1 MIELQNINVQFS
13 GRDILKDISITFN
26 PGEIIGL
33 VAPNGTGKSTL
44 MNVIMN
50 YINPNSGKVVLNQ
63 ELEYTSK
70 KNEVK
75 IHQLVSMMPD
85 QSDLYNHIS
94 GKEHLKIYSSM
105 WKSDP
110 KLIASTIKELGM
122 DSYINKNTG
131 TYSLGMRQR
140 LCFAMQIVS
149 DTQVMLMDE
158 VMNGLDPT
166 HVELI
171 SQILLQKKSEGKTI
185 IVASHL
191 LENLEKYA
199 DRIFFFING
208 DLKHVNALS
217 PGFDEKEITTARVT
231 DVTDEIKEKFSKKF
245 PKVGVQ
251 SLPNGATLIDVLGFD
266 SEELGN
272 VVEFLKENEVPEF
285 SFGKVIL
292 TDLYSKYYQ
301 GIRVDIH
308 ETENEVVAT
317 CDILGLEKK
326 EDVQINIENNLL
338 HISGTVNRTNEVK
351 DEHIHEQE
359 SYAVRFQRTI
369 SLPSPVSHEGVVAT
383 YRNGVLEIK
392 MPKLEKT
399 KKKIDVEFQ

>member
-1 MIELQNINVQFS
+1 MIELKNIGVQFS

-105 WKSDP
+105 WNSDP
-110 KLIASTIKELGM
+110 KLVASTIKELGM
-122 DSYINKNTG
+122 DSYIDKNTG

-208 DLKHVNALS
+208 ELKHVNVLA
-217 PGFDEKEITTARVT
+217 PGFDEREITTVRVT
-231 DVTDEIKEKFSKKF
+231 EVTDKIKEKFSKEF
-245 PKVGVQ
+245 PETEVQ

-266 SEELGN
+266 SEELGKI
-272 VVEFLKENEVPEF
+272 VAFLKENEITEF
-285 SFGKVIL
+285 SFGKVTL
-292 TDLYSKYYQ
+292 NDLYSMYYQ
-301 GIRVDIH
+301 
-308 ETENEVVAT
+308 
-317 CDILGLEKK
+317 K
-326 EDVQINIENNLL
+326 
-338 HISGTVNRTNEVK
+338 
-351 DEHIHEQE
+351 
-359 SYAVRFQRTI
+359 
-369 SLPSPVSHEGVVAT
+369 
-383 YRNGVLEIK
+383 
-392 MPKLEKT
+392 
-399 KKKIDVEFQ
+399 

>member
-1 MIELQNINVQFS
+1 MIELKNIGVHFS
-13 GRDILKDISITFN
+13 SRDILKDVSVMFN

-50 YINPNSGKVVLNQ
+50 YINPNSGKVILNHK
-63 ELEYTSK
+63 LEYTNK

-85 QSDLYNHIS
+85 QGDLYNQIS

-105 WKSDP
+105 WNSNP
-110 KLIASTIKELGM
+110 KLIDSIINELGM
-122 DSYINKNTG
+122 ASYIDKKTG

-171 SQILLQKKSEGKTI
+171 SQILVKKKIEGKTI

-199 DRIFFFING
+199 NRIFFMKNG
-208 DLKHVNALS
+208 ELILVNAIS
-217 PGFDEKEITTARVT
+217 PGFEEKEITTVRVKEMT
-231 DVTDEIKEKFSKKF
+231 EMTKEKFSKEF
-245 PKVGVQ
+245 PDTNVR
-251 SLPNGATLIDVLGFD
+251 SLPNGSTLLDVRGYDSGKLGKI
-266 SEELGN
+266 
-272 VVEFLKENEVPEF
+272 VEFLNENQITEF
-285 SFGKVIL
+285 SFGKITL
-292 TDLYSKYYQ
+292 NDLYSMYYQ
-301 GIRVDIH
+301 
-308 ETENEVVAT
+308 
-317 CDILGLEKK
+317 
-326 EDVQINIENNLL
+326 
-338 HISGTVNRTNEVK
+338 
-351 DEHIHEQE
+351 
-359 SYAVRFQRTI
+359 
-369 SLPSPVSHEGVVAT
+369 EG
-383 YRNGVLEIK
+383 
-392 MPKLEKT
+392 
-399 KKKIDVEFQ
+399 

>member
-1 MIELQNINVQFS
+1 MIELKSIGVQFS
-13 GRDILKDISITFN
+13 GKVILKDVSEMFN

-50 YINPNSGKVVLNQ
+50 YINPKSGKVILNGWI
-63 ELEYTSK
+63 EYTNK

-105 WKSDP
+105 WNSNP
-110 KLIASTIKELGM
+110 KLIDSTIKELGM
-122 DSYINKNTG
+122 ASYINKHTG
-131 TYSLGMRQR
+131 KYSLGMRQR

-171 SQILLQKKSEGKTI
+171 SQILVKKKSEGKTI

-191 LENLEKYA
+191 LENLERYA
-199 DRIFFFING
+199 DRIFFIKNG
-208 DLKHVNALS
+208 ELIPVNTLS
-217 PGFDEKEITTARVT
+217 SEFEEKEITTVRVAEVS
-231 DVTDEIKEKFSKKF
+231 DMLKEKISKKFSKIN
-245 PKVGVQ
+245 VQ
-251 SLPNGATLIDVLGFD
+251 HLPNGATLIDVRGFD
-266 SEELGN
+266 SGELGN
-272 VVEFLKENEVPEF
+272 VVAFLKENQITQF
-285 SFGKVIL
+285 SFGKVTL

-301 GIRVDIH
+301 
-308 ETENEVVAT
+308 
-317 CDILGLEKK
+317 
-326 EDVQINIENNLL
+326 
-338 HISGTVNRTNEVK
+338 
-351 DEHIHEQE
+351 
-359 SYAVRFQRTI
+359 
-369 SLPSPVSHEGVVAT
+369 EG
-383 YRNGVLEIK
+383 
-392 MPKLEKT
+392 
-399 KKKIDVEFQ
+399 